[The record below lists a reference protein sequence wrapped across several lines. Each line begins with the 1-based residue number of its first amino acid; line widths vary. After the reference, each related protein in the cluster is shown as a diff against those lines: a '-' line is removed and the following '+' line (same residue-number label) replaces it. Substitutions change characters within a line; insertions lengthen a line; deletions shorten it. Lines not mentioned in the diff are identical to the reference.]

1 MNHLKMKHNLYDA
14 RHTFATLCN
23 EFELNDYLVK
33 KMMGHSCK
41 DLTKDVYTH
50 ASIERLVNEVNKLPG
65 KNEYNKPL

>member
-1 MNHLKMKHNLYDA
+1 MKMSHSQYDA

-23 EFELNDYLVK
+23 EYELNDYLVK
-33 KMMGHSCK
+33 KMMGYSCK

-65 KNEYNKPL
+65 KDEYNKSL